1 MAGPLQAVGGR
12 AVSQLDLHLTLCFL
26 GAVHESAIASLRMR
40 ASQLDA
46 AQFSLQFDRIE
57 YWRESRVIVAVAPQ
71 VPPQALSLVHAL
83 ESAVSE
89 LGLAPDRKPWRP
101 HVTLAR
107 RVLRERALPGW
118 QSGLQVAAKLEWL
131 VDCFHLVESR
141 KRCSEDLLGEQ
152 PRYTL
157 LGSWPLRS

>member
-1 MAGPLQAVGGR
+1 MAQV
-12 AVSQLDLHLTLCFL
+12 DLHLTLCFL
-26 GAVHESAIASLRMR
+26 GAVHEAAIPSLRMR

-46 AQFSLQFDRIE
+46 APFSLQFDRIE
-57 YWRESRVIVAVAPQ
+57 YWRESRVVVAVAPQ
-71 VPPQALSLVHAL
+71 APPQALSLVHAL
-83 ESAVSE
+83 ESVVCE
-89 LGLAPDRKPWRP
+89 LGLTVDRKPWRP

-107 RVLRERALPGW
+107 GVARQRALPGW
-118 QSGLQVAAKLEWL
+118 QAGFQMAAELEWS

-141 KRCSEDLLGEQ
+141 KARSEDLLAEQ